1 MQKYINAMASLFFFY
16 VIIFL
21 TFKKKGFFSKL
32 KEQTAIMGHIF
43 YAYISYKLFTY
54 PYSAT
59 F

>member
-1 MQKYINAMASLFFFY
+1 MASLVFFY
-16 VIIFL
+16 VITFL